1 MRTNLLAVTCLLA
14 LAGISA
20 SAYADE
26 APASSSAEA
35 VSPNQGVLGDWGG
48 LRTRL
53 YQRGIDF
60 QLGYTAELAYNAR
73 GGDEHLLRHADQ
85 FNIGAT
91 FDLQKLLGWSGAKVQ
106 MTITDR
112 NG

>member
-1 MRTNLLAVTCLLA
+1 MTASRSSRYQQTAFIEWNMRTNLLAVTCLLA
-14 LAGISA
+14 FSSISTSGYAEEIAA
-20 SAYADE
+20 SN
-26 APASSSAEA
+26 PAEA

-73 GGDEHLLRHADQ
+73 GGDEHLVRHAD
-85 FNIGAT
+85 
-91 FDLQKLLGWSGAKVQ
+91 
-106 MTITDR
+106 
-112 NG
+112 